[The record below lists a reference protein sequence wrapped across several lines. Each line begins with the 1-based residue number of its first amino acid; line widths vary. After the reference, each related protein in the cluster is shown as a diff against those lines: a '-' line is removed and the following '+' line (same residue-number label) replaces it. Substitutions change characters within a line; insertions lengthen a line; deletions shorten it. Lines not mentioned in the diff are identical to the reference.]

1 MEVCR
6 ARNVKESTS
15 VTAGRETFADNIRID
30 EALKQRERERVKSQT
45 TDTKKTK

>member
-30 EALKQRERERVKSQT
+30 EALKQRERERESKES
-45 TDTKKTK
+45 DD